1 MNLSLV
7 SLFFF
12 ASCTNCF
19 QPFFPSGRIP
29 GGSKPVSKNVDTNPL
44 AQSAS
49 PESLGSRLRA
59 SVVFPPKLPIEPEGK
74 DHHVGLIAPTS
85 GSGSSVHLKDVN
97 FLQSRGLQ
105 KILRSQKTNNI
116 DTSLQASVPS
126 NPPVAAHTYEDIARR
141 IVTLEDL
148 IKKNIEQTV
157 SDKHLHL
164 THKAMETVV
173 KSKISKAQRP
183 NVNAHVPNFS
193 SRRPAP
199 AIAVDSGLHS
209 FATSKRANVIQA
221 KSTSSAENGGKSQ
234 KQEDSIVQGFKVEND
249 HANTVVFLDL
259 QSLKHLDADNS
270 KLYLKKRN
278 KSLKKIEGLQVASIP
293 GRSQD
298 EDRQVGKS
306 NVYGVDSVT
315 ESYSGRLN
323 GIRPQVINVFDKE
336 KADEGKLSLGVQP
349 KVKSASFKST
359 FFGRGK

>member
-7 SLFFF
+7 FLVFF
-12 ASCTNCF
+12 ASCAKCF

-29 GGSKPVSKNVDTNPL
+29 GGSKPVSKNVDTNPV

-59 SVVFPPKLPIEPEGK
+59 SVVFPPKLPIEPEGR
-74 DHHVGLIAPTS
+74 DHHAGLIAPT
-85 GSGSSVHLKDVN
+85 SGSSVHLKDVN

-105 KILRSQKTNNI
+105 KILRSQKSNKL

-126 NPPVAAHTYEDIARR
+126 NPLVAAHTYEDIARR

-183 NVNAHVPNFS
+183 TVNAHVPNFL

-199 AIAVDSGLHS
+199 AIKVDSDLHS

-221 KSTSSAENGGKSQ
+221 KSTSSAENGGESQ
-234 KQEDSIVQGFKVEND
+234 RQEESIVQGFKVEND

-323 GIRPQVINVFDKE
+323 GIRPQVINVFDKD
-336 KADEGKLSLGVQP
+336 KADQGKSSLGVQP
-349 KVKSASFKST
+349 IVKSASFKST